1 MARKS
6 NSITPPSRALESQ
19 ELEGAIRKIERRV
32 EELKGFDVSSINE
45 RWDARASALE
55 TKINS
60 TLAEI
65 FGEETAEFN
74 RYRVESFDSL
84 PISMMSGGNH
94 YPSIEI
100 QKSYKEGIQEAVI
113 NLESLRDLLRERLE
127 DHGDSA
133 PIQQA
138 TAAREIGN
146 RIFIVHGRD
155 EAAKEAV
162 ARFIAR
168 LQLEPIILHEQPNA
182 GRTIIE
188 KLEGH
193 LDVDFAVVL
202 LTPDDLGALATV
214 PDKFLP
220 RARQN
225 VVLEL
230 GLFLAA
236 LGRSRVCALHKGDVE
251 LPSDYDGVI
260 YIPMDDAGGWR
271 LLLAREINQA
281 GLTIDLNMAM

>member
-6 NSITPPSRALESQ
+6 GSTTPPPKVLAKQ
-19 ELEGAIRKIERRV
+19 ELEAAIRKIERRV
-32 EELKGFDVSSINE
+32 EELKGFDVSPIRE

-55 TKINS
+55 TKIDA

-65 FGEETAEFN
+65 LGEGTAEFN
-74 RYRVESFDSL
+74 RYRIGSFDSL
-84 PISMMSGGNH
+84 PISMGGGNR
-94 YPSIEI
+94 YSPTEI
-100 QKSYKEGIQEAVI
+100 QESYREGIQEAVI
-113 NLESLRDLLRERLE
+113 NLESLRDLLRERVEEHAETGLDLE
-127 DHGDSA
+127 A
-133 PIQQA
+133 EEERP
-138 TAAREIGN
+138 IGN
-146 RIFIVHGRD
+146 RVFIVHGHD

-162 ARFIAR
+162 ARFVSR
-168 LQLEPIILHEQPNA
+168 LRLDPIILHEQPNA

-202 LTPDDLGALATV
+202 LTPDDIGTLATK
-214 PDKFLP
+214 PDETRP

-230 GLFLAA
+230 GLFLGA
-236 LGRSRVCALHKGDVE
+236 LGRNRVCALHKGNVE

-260 YIPMDDAGGWR
+260 YVPMDDAGGWR
-271 LLLAREINQA
+271 LLLAREIKQS
-281 GLTIDLNMAM
+281 GMHIDLNQAM

>member
-6 NSITPPSRALESQ
+6 GSSTPPSKAFGRQ
-19 ELEGAIRKIERRV
+19 ELDAAIRKIERRI
-32 EELKGFDVSSINE
+32 EELKGFDVSPIRE

-55 TKINS
+55 TKVNA

-65 FGEETAEFN
+65 FGEGTAEFN
-74 RYRVESFDSL
+74 RYSIGPFDSL
-84 PISMMSGGNH
+84 PISMGGGNR
-94 YPSIEI
+94 YSPTEI
-100 QKSYKEGIQEAVI
+100 QESYREGIQDAVI
-113 NLESLRDLLRERLE
+113 NLESLRDLLRERLDEHAETGPVVEAE
-127 DHGDSA
+127 DEK
-133 PIQQA
+133 
-138 TAAREIGN
+138 RIGN
-146 RIFIVHGRD
+146 RVFIVHGRD

-162 ARFIAR
+162 ARFVSR
-168 LQLEPIILHEQPNA
+168 LRLDPIILHEQPNS

-202 LTPDDLGALATV
+202 LTPDDIGTLATK
-214 PDKFLP
+214 PDETRP

-230 GLFLAA
+230 GLFLGA
-236 LGRSRVCALHKGDVE
+236 LGRNRVCALHKGNVE

-260 YIPMDDAGGWR
+260 YVPMDDAGGWR
-271 LLLAREINQA
+271 LLLAREIKQS
-281 GLTIDLNMAM
+281 GMHIDLNQAM